1 MRKYKIK
8 VVHVINQQMTKL
20 TPNQQI
26 LAQQMGQEKTDSDNL
41 VTLVR
46 RRFCLEEV
54 VITREEYDN
63 YSKKLN
69 EENEEFDDDF
79 DWRNL
84 NWKNAQWEDFEW
96 ENTYY
101 SAYEGDVTSFTD
113 DIVAFMQPDP
123 EDRLS
128 YYQLPLLNSDDF
140 YDQFNK

>member
-1 MRKYKIK
+1 MS
-8 VVHVINQQMTKL
+8 KL

-26 LAQQMGQEKTDSDNL
+26 LAQQMGQEKIDSDNL

-46 RRFCLEEV
+46 RRFILEEV
-54 VITREEYDN
+54 VLTREQYEN
-63 YSKKLN
+63 YSSDV
-69 EENEEFDDDF
+69 EEDVFSWDQ
-79 DWRNL
+79 L
-84 NWKNAQWEDFEW
+84 KWKNAQWEDYEW

-123 EDRLS
+123 ECRLS
-128 YYQLPLLNSDDF
+128 YEQLPLLNSDDF

>member
-1 MRKYKIK
+1 MLK
-8 VVHVINQQMTKL
+8 VVQGFTTMTKL

-26 LAQQMGQEKTDSDNL
+26 LAQQMGQEKIDSDNL

-46 RRFCLEEV
+46 RRFVLEEV
-54 VITREEYDN
+54 VMTREQFEN
-63 YSKKLN
+63 YSSDV
-69 EENEEFDDDF
+69 EEDVFSWQD
-79 DWRNL
+79 L
-84 NWKNAQWEDFEW
+84 NWKNAQWEDYEW

-123 EDRLS
+123 VCRLS
-128 YYQLPLLNSDDF
+128 YEQLPLLNSDDF

>member
-1 MRKYKIK
+1 MLK
-8 VVHVINQQMTKL
+8 VVQGFTTMTKL

-26 LAQQMGQEKTDSDNL
+26 LAQQMGQEKIDSDNL

-46 RRFCLEEV
+46 RRFVLEEV
-54 VITREEYDN
+54 VITREEYNN
-63 YSKKLN
+63 YSKKVDD
-69 EENEEFDDDF
+69 ENEEFDDNF
-79 DWRNL
+79 SWKHL
-84 NWKNAQWEDFEW
+84 NWKNAQWEDYEW

-123 EDRLS
+123 VCRLS
-128 YYQLPLLNSDDF
+128 YEQLPLLNSDDF

>member
-1 MRKYKIK
+1 
-8 VVHVINQQMTKL
+8 MTKL
-20 TPNQQI
+20 TPSQQA

-46 RRFCLEEV
+46 RRFVLEEV

-63 YSKKLN
+63 YSKKLD
-69 EENEEFDDDF
+69 EENEETYDGDF
-79 DWRNL
+79 DWRTL
-84 NWKNAQWEDFEW
+84 NWKNAEWTDIEW

-113 DIVAFMQPDP
+113 DIVTFMQPDP

>member
-1 MRKYKIK
+1 MRFTT
-8 VVHVINQQMTKL
+8 MTKL
-20 TPNQQI
+20 TPSQQA

-46 RRFCLEEV
+46 RRFVLEEV
-54 VITREEYDN
+54 VITRKEYDN
-63 YSKKLN
+63 YSKKLD
-69 EENEEFDDDF
+69 EENEETYDGDF
-79 DWRNL
+79 DWRTL
-84 NWKNAQWEDFEW
+84 NWKNAEWEDIEW

-113 DIVAFMQPDP
+113 DIVTFMQPDP

>member
-1 MRKYKIK
+1 MLK
-8 VVHVINQQMTKL
+8 VVQGFTTMTKL

-26 LAQQMGQEKTDSDNL
+26 LAQQMGQEKIDSDNL

-46 RRFCLEEV
+46 RRFVLEEV
-54 VITREEYDN
+54 VMTREQFEN
-63 YSKKLN
+63 YSSDVK
-69 EENEEFDDDF
+69 EDVFSWQD
-79 DWRNL
+79 L
-84 NWKNAQWEDFEW
+84 NWKNAQWEDYEW

-123 EDRLS
+123 VCRLS
-128 YYQLPLLNSDDF
+128 YEQLPLLNSDDF

>member
-1 MRKYKIK
+1 MLK
-8 VVHVINQQMTKL
+8 VVQGFTTMTKL

-26 LAQQMGQEKTDSDNL
+26 LAQQMGQEKIDSDNL

-46 RRFCLEEV
+46 RRFVLEEV
-54 VITREEYDN
+54 VITREEYNN
-63 YSKKLN
+63 YSKKLDD
-69 EENEEFDDDF
+69 ENEEFDDDF
-79 DWRNL
+79 SWKHL
-84 NWKNAQWEDFEW
+84 NWKNAQWEDYEW

-123 EDRLS
+123 VCRLS
-128 YYQLPLLNSDDF
+128 SEQLPLLNSDDF

>member
-1 MRKYKIK
+1 MRFTT
-8 VVHVINQQMTKL
+8 MTKL
-20 TPNQQI
+20 TPSQQA

-46 RRFCLEEV
+46 RRFVLEEV

-63 YSKKLN
+63 YSKKLD
-69 EENEEFDDDF
+69 EENEETYDGDF
-79 DWRNL
+79 DWRTL
-84 NWKNAQWEDFEW
+84 NWKNAEWTDIEW

-113 DIVAFMQPDP
+113 DIVTFMQPDP

>member
-1 MRKYKIK
+1 MLK
-8 VVHVINQQMTKL
+8 VVQGFTTMTKL

-26 LAQQMGQEKTDSDNL
+26 LAQQMGQEKIDSDNL

-46 RRFCLEEV
+46 RRFVLEEV
-54 VITREEYDN
+54 VMTREQFEN
-63 YSKKLN
+63 YSSDF
-69 EENEEFDDDF
+69 EEDVFSWQD
-79 DWRNL
+79 L
-84 NWKNAQWEDFEW
+84 NWKNAQWEDYEW

-123 EDRLS
+123 VCRLS
-128 YYQLPLLNSDDF
+128 YEQLPLLNSDDF

>member
-1 MRKYKIK
+1 
-8 VVHVINQQMTKL
+8 MTKL
-20 TPNQQI
+20 TPSQQA

-46 RRFCLEEV
+46 RRFVLEEV

-63 YSKKLN
+63 YSKKLD
-69 EENEEFDDDF
+69 EENEETYDGDF
-79 DWRNL
+79 DWRTL
-84 NWKNAQWEDFEW
+84 NWKNAEWEDIEW

-113 DIVAFMQPDP
+113 DIVTFMQPDP

-140 YDQFNK
+140 YDQFLSLIHI